1 MASGMASSSN
11 VIASSN
17 RPSTN
22 GLANT
27 ELFYVEPEL
36 IATLYEMSNKD
47 LYSFAELHEDPV
59 NDIQIEL
66 YILTYFLLFTRTLS
80 MEYLEQ
86 TIQRIEGWV
95 AVTDIDHPDRAR
107 RFQILDMMLA
117 RASEFSYTA
126 KEILPDLIDKG

>member
-1 MASGMASSSN
+1 MASSSN